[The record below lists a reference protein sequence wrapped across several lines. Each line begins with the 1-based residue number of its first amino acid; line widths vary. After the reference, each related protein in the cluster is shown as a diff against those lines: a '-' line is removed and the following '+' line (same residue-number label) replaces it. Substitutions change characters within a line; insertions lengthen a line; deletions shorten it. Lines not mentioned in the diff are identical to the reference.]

1 MKEKRPRPPRR
12 SPLAAAARPVL
23 GIAAVLLI
31 GVLALR
37 FLFHVDFGFLRQTLS
52 LKPTA
57 LTLDDI
63 KDVEYLVTAE
73 YYGEVIGTARNYF
86 IRTAVPEAERLLLR
100 LMNEAQPASLILT
113 PAEEGLL
120 DGVRG
125 ALIRRG
131 IMNPRLAERSFD
143 RAHLISL
150 VKPELMDNRFTPAFA
165 DSMVETLLAKR
176 DLAYLARGV
185 VQAGYDL
192 SKIGEGQYFFCSATG
207 TAFIQ
212 AEPEILGK
220 DINPWLIYDEAN
232 KVFVKGF
239 EIISQDGVDLEADD
253 AIEFINAVKEECR
266 RRLIDDAMREGL
278 GERAE
283 SSAEETLANLF
294 RMIDPSVKTVSLA
307 TAEELAA
314 AKAAC
319 APAGM

>member
-1 MKEKRPRPPRR
+1 MKEKRPRPHR
-12 SPLAAAARPVL
+12 SLLAAVIKPFL
-23 GIAAVLLI
+23 WTAAVLLA
-31 GVLALR
+31 GVLALH
-37 FLFHVDFGFLRQTLS
+37 FLFHYDFGFLRQTLS
-52 LKPTA
+52 LKPSA
-57 LTLDDI
+57 LTLEDI

-86 IRTAVPEAERLLLR
+86 IRTAVPEAEKLLLR
-100 LMNEAQPASLILT
+100 LMNEAHPASLTLT
-113 PAEEGLL
+113 PAEETLL

-131 IMNPRLAERSFD
+131 IMNPRLAERAFD
-143 RAHLISL
+143 RSHLISL
-150 VKPELMDNRFTPAFA
+150 VKPELMENRFTPAFA

-192 SKIGEGQYFFCSATG
+192 TKIGADAYFFCAATG

-239 EIISQDGVDLEADD
+239 EIISQDGIDLEADD
-253 AIEFINAVKEECR
+253 ALEFINAVKEECR
-266 RRLIDDAMREGL
+266 KRLLDNAMREGL
-278 GERAE
+278 SERAE
-283 SSAEETLANLF
+283 SSAAETLGNLF
-294 RMIDPSVKTVSLA
+294 RMIDPAVKTVTLA
-307 TAEELAA
+307 TAEEFAA
-314 AKAAC
+314 AKAGC
-319 APAGM
+319 APVGK